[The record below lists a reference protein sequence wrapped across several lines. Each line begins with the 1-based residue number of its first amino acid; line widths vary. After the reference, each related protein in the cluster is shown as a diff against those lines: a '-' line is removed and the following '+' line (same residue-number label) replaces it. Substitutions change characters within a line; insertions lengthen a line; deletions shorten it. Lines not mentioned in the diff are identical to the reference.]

1 MPATKPATDLYPP
14 APRGVPGDFTRSS
27 PAYQRRTLAV
37 LAGLFMFLLLYLV
50 LIAATGYAGWRLAYA
65 LPRLSHSD
73 SGAFVFIASGL
84 VAVFMLLLFLVKG
97 LFKSQKT
104 DRSHYVAVTRAEQPE
119 LFRFIDRVC
128 EETRAPRPAGVYVS
142 PDVNAAVF
150 YNTSL
155 FNLIVPP
162 RKYLLIGAGLVNAVN
177 LREFKAV
184 LAHEFGHFSQKSLA
198 LGTYVYVAN
207 RVLRDIVYG
216 RDSWDDVLRY
226 WCRVDLRLSFPAWAL
241 RAVVWV
247 IRRALEQVFKGINLP
262 NLALSRQMEFNADDV
277 AVSVAGS
284 DAIVGALCRIEF
296 ADRCHALTARE
307 LSAAADLGLHSRD
320 IFHHQ
325 RRAAAHLRAA
335 GGKPD
340 MGVPP
345 APPARVFDPGD
356 ASDVPQMW
364 RSHPRNSDREANAK
378 RHYLPAD
385 DDGRSP
391 WLLFA
396 GREDLCAKLSA
407 AFYPARQAGRRRRPR
422 GPRPGPGL
430 HRRRTG
436 GNPIRP
442 EIPWSVRRTGAPSRS

>member
-247 IRRALEQVFKGINLP
+247 IRRALEQVFKGINLL

-335 GGKPD
+335 GA
-340 MGVPP
+340 GVRSRRRLRCAADVAQPP
-345 APPARVFDPGD
+345 
-356 ASDVPQMW
+356 PQQ
-364 RSHPRNSDREANAK
+364 RPRIQ
-378 RHYLPAD
+378 
-385 DDGRSP
+385 
-391 WLLFA
+391 
-396 GREDLCAKLSA
+396 
-407 AFYPARQAGRRRRPR
+407 RQATLPPRRRRRTFAVAAVRRPR
-422 GPRPGPGL
+422 GLVREAVGGVLPR
-430 HRRRTG
+430 
-436 GNPIRP
+436 
-442 EIPWSVRRTGAPSRS
+442 SASRSPQTTSRTPPGSRPSSTPNGRKPNTTRNTMVCSTNGRSVSILRQ